1 MLDYLISL
9 LNFTYN
15 GTTYN
20 LITTPW
26 SKVLSWVDSYIAHAT
41 NNNGAWST
49 QVRDAYE
56 ILWKIGFAYSVL
68 VVVLVILCAW
78 FVYKVASGFTG
89 WFKFR

>member
-1 MLDYLISL
+1 MLDYLINL

-26 SKVLSWVDSYIAHAT
+26 SRILGWVDTYISHST
-41 NNNGAWST
+41 NTQGAWST

-56 ILWKIGFAYSVL
+56 MLGKLGFMYACL
-68 VVVLVILCAW
+68 VVILIIFCGW
-78 FVYKVASGFTG
+78 FVYKIASGFTG

>member
-9 LNFTYN
+9 LNFTYD
-15 GTTYN
+15 GQTYN

-26 SKVLSWVDSYIAHAT
+26 SRILGWVDSYISHAT
-41 NNNGAWST
+41 NNQGAWST

-56 ILWKIGFAYSVL
+56 MLGKLGFMYACL
-68 VVVLVILCAW
+68 VVVLIILCAW

>member
-9 LNFTYN
+9 LNFTVD
-15 GTTYN
+15 GESYN

-26 SKVLSWVDSYIAHAT
+26 MKLLQWISDYQANSQNAYY
-41 NNNGAWST
+41 GT

-56 ILWKIGFAYSVL
+56 ILGKLGFMYAVL

-78 FVYKVASGFTG
+78 FVYKIASGFTG